1 MKFDL
6 ILSGLSG
13 QGVQTLAAIISEAA
27 KRCALH
33 VSQPH
38 LPRQSQ
44 RDGAVAHLRFSSTPL
59 ISESPL
65 RRGEGDLLIG
75 LEPLECLGYADF
87 LRREASVVTA
97 TEPVRNIPNYP
108 DIEVVLE
115 MLRCLPHSSLI
126 DAGWIAAEECMPEA
140 ANIVMLG
147 ASAHLLPLPEEE
159 LRVLLVEWFDSRG
172 GDAGESMVRLF
183 DAGKAAARNDH
194 LVDEFASA

>member
-13 QGVQTLAAIISEAA
+13 QGIQTLAAIISEAA
-27 KRCALH
+27 KRCAIH

-44 RDGAVAHLRFSSTPL
+44 RDGAVAHLRFSNVPPDSD
-59 ISESPL
+59 SAL

-87 LRREASVVTA
+87 LRREASVLTA

-108 DIEVVLE
+108 DIEVILE
-115 MLRCLPHSSLI
+115 MIRCLPHSSLI
-126 DAGWIAAEECMPEA
+126 DAAWIASEECMPEA

-147 ASAHLLPLPEEE
+147 AAAHLLPLPEEQ
-159 LRVLLVEWFDSRG
+159 LRVVLAEWFEAR
-172 GDAGESMVRLF
+172 AGESEAVLRLF
-183 DAGKAAARNDH
+183 DAGKAAARNEH